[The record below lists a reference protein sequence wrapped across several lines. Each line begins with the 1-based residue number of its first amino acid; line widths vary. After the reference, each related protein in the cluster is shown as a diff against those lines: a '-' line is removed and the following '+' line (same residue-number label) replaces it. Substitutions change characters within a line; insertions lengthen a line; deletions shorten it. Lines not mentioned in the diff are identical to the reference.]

1 MSAESLSQRI
11 RHVVSSG
18 QAQPGVVSTGVGA
31 VLSLS
36 SIIVSATN
44 TISAQQAI
52 AMAVPAIVAITGGL
66 IHILVTDS
74 WTAWRRGFKQ
84 GCQAAMVYRLHAVNT
99 DGSTA
104 ADVNGVADPTRL
116 ARELASRRWPPD
128 ATG

>member
-1 MSAESLSQRI
+1 MRPGAEGVSHDMSAESLSQRI

-84 GCQAAMVYRLHAVNT
+84 GCQAAMEGYSEGQDVMRSLSFPAACLHKKMT
-99 DGSTA
+99 C
-104 ADVNGVADPTRL
+104 
-116 ARELASRRWPPD
+116 SRKD
-128 ATG
+128 